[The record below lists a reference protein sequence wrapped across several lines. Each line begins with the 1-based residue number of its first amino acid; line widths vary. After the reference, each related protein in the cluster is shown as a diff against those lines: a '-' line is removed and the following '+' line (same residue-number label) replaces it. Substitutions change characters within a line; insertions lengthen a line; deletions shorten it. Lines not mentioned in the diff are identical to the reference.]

1 MASASF
7 LAMFC
12 CSLTLALVRP
22 VLSLQSSDRQENTTV
37 ASQIRFLRALHEDT
51 MKTFERFQPHTQAS
65 VNSSILINLTKSV
78 TEVSDQ
84 FLSVTIDACAIWE
97 NWTIINFTSPSVIN
111 MAKGLYPAML
121 RLGGT
126 PEDFVIFEPDQN
138 GLVKRQGS
146 QSDTT
151 SAVNKSEIL
160 VNCYPKKFVNFT
172 MNTAQWDAVNEFVKA
187 TGWEFIYGLNVL
199 FRTPD
204 GAWNYSN
211 PEELMRYTASKGYPI
226 NWELGNGKY
235 SSYCAY
241 VYPCDHKSKAFT
253 VTIIHNQFYM

>member
-1 MASASF
+1 MGCTSTLVSI
-7 LAMFC
+7 C
-12 CSLTLALVRP
+12 CTLALVAVRP
-22 VLSLQSSDRQENTTV
+22 IASLPSSHQGNTAV
-37 ASQIRFLRALHEDT
+37 ALKIAYLRAIHEDT
-51 MKTFERFQPHTQAS
+51 MKTFKLFQPHVRDETAS
-65 VNSSILINLTKSV
+65 DNSSILVNLTKAV
-78 TEVSDQ
+78 TKVSDQ
-84 FLSVTIDACAIWE
+84 YLSVTIDACAIWE

-138 GLVKRQGS
+138 SPVKTRGS

-151 SAVNKSEIL
+151 GAVNHSEVL

-226 NWELGNGKY
+226 NWELGNGK
-235 SSYCAY
+235 
-241 VYPCDHKSKAFT
+241 
-253 VTIIHNQFYM
+253 